1 MLVAHVGSGTYEPLQ
16 LLPLVVVGVAYAM
29 RARTLAR
36 RGKPVSTR
44 RQVSFAAGVAL
55 IIAALVSPLAHL
67 GEELLVAHMAQH
79 LVLGDLASLLIVLGL
94 TGPLL
99 QPLLS
104 VRGLGWLRG
113 LVHPLVALPIWIAN
127 LILWHVPALYQG
139 ALSSEPLHALEHA
152 SFFGAGL
159 VMWMAL
165 LGPLPKPAWFG
176 NLGRLLY
183 VVVVRFAGAALGN
196 AFMWAGTVFY
206 PDYAPGE
213 ASWDIAPLADQGAAG
228 VVMTLEQGM
237 VTLGLFTWLFFRWAN
252 ESEERQRLLDLA
264 EARGIPLDEARAAR
278 AVAAGQGARLEQRLR
293 ESEPPRHG
301 GGGAEHV
308 AGLTEEQ
315 PTGAA
320 RDP

>member
-1 MLVAHVGSGTYEPLQ
+1 MPVAHVGSGTYEPLQ
-16 LLPLVVVGVAYAM
+16 LAPLLAVALAYVL

-36 RGKPVSTR
+36 RGRPVESW

-55 IIAALVSPLAHL
+55 ILAALVSPIAHL
-67 GEELLVAHMAQH
+67 GEELLFAHMAQH
-79 LVLGDLASLLIVLGL
+79 LVLGDLAALLIVLGL

-104 VRGLGWLRG
+104 APGLGWLRG
-113 LVHPLVALPIWIAN
+113 LVHPLVALPLWIAN

-139 ALSSEPLHALEHA
+139 ALTSEPLHALEHA
-152 SFFGAGL
+152 SFLGAGL
-159 VMWMAL
+159 LMWMAL

-176 NLGRLLY
+176 NLGRLIY

-206 PDYAPGE
+206 PDYAAGE
-213 ASWDIAPLADQGAAG
+213 ASWEIGPLADQGAAG
-228 VVMTLEQGM
+228 VVMTLEQGI

-264 EARGIPLDEARAAR
+264 HARGIPLDEGRAAR
-278 AVAAGQGARLEQRLR
+278 AVAAGQGARLEKRLR
-293 ESEPPRHG
+293 ES
-301 GGGAEHV
+301 
-308 AGLTEEQ
+308 
-315 PTGAA
+315 
-320 RDP
+320 